1 MAEEKD
7 KALKQAYDHAAE
19 ILDMESEEQIHH
31 QLVYVLAIMTLK
43 NLIMSF
49 LIPKLNQLIAVN
61 SIEKDME
68 WS

>member
-1 MAEEKD
+1 MNLRFNIIEQMAEEKD

-49 LIPKLNQLIAVN
+49 LYTETE
-61 SIEKDME
+61 SINC
-68 WS
+68 S